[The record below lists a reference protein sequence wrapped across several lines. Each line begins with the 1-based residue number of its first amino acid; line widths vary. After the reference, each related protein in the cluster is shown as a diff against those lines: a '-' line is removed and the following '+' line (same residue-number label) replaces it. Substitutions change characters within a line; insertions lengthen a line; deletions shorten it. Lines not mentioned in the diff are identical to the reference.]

1 MKQVQRILV
10 LDDEPAVCKI
20 VVRCLEPGG
29 YEVQTVQSSE
39 DLWPLLRRA
48 AFDLVILDLNLRG
61 EDGLTV
67 LNEIARDHAVRTII
81 LTARGEPMDR
91 VVGLEMGADDYVPKP
106 FEPRELLA
114 RVRSVLRRPG
124 FQQESS
130 EPTEWPMFAFDGLK
144 FKPDARQLLSRNGN
158 PITLTPMEFDILHV
172 LVARPNRTLTRD
184 QIMTFARGTE
194 GTAFDRSI
202 DVHIGH
208 LRRKVEKDPQ
218 QPDLIRTVH
227 GVGYIFSNAVEKRIS
242 KE

>member
-1 MKQVQRILV
+1 MKQGKRILV
-10 LDDEPAVCKI
+10 LDDELAVCKI

-29 YEVQTVQSSE
+29 YEVQAVQSSE
-39 DLWPLLRRA
+39 DLWQLLRVQT
-48 AFDLVILDLNLRG
+48 FDLVILDLNLRG

-67 LNEIARDHAVRTII
+67 LNEIIRQYSVRTII

-124 FQQESS
+124 IQTERN
-130 EPTEWPMFAFDGLK
+130 EPVQGPLLSFDGLS
-144 FKPDARQLLSRNGN
+144 FNPDARQLLSRDGD
-158 PITLTPMEFDILHV
+158 PITLTRMEFDILHV
-172 LVARPNRTLTRD
+172 LVTRPNRALTRD
-184 QIMTFARGTE
+184 QIMALARDKE

-208 LRRKVEKDPQ
+208 LRRKIEQDPKE
-218 QPDLIRTVH
+218 PVLITTVH
-227 GVGYIFSNAVEKRIS
+227 GVGYIFAITVEKRVS
-242 KE
+242 L